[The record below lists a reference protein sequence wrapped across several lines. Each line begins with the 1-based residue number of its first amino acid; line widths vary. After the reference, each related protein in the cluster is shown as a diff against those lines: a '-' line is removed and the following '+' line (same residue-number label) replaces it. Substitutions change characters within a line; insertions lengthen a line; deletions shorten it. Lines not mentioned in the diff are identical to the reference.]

1 MRAKNWSENVR
12 FATEPAWQ
20 YVDEWGKAVGASTP
34 ASALPSVYLH
44 PGQLVVATQPMQV
57 TTIVGSCVAVCL
69 WDPFLSIGGTN
80 HFLLPT
86 GLKTSGARLKY
97 GNIATEELVERLVQA
112 GARVGRLRAKLFGG
126 ACVLEAMQG
135 TANHLGQ
142 KNVQAAREALA
153 KAGIPIVDEDVG
165 GSHGRKLIYHPHEG
179 CALVKLL

>member
-1 MRAKNWSENVR
+1 MRT
-12 FATEPAWQ
+12 ATEPVWPYA
-20 YVDEWGKAVGASTP
+20 DEWGKAAGSSTP
-34 ASALPSVYLH
+34 ASALPGVYLH

-57 TTIVGSCVAVCL
+57 TTILGSCVAVCL
-69 WDPFLSIGGTN
+69 WDPYLGIGGTN
-80 HFLLPT
+80 HFLLPR
-86 GLKTSGARLKY
+86 GLKTSGAPWKY
-97 GNIATEELVERLVQA
+97 GNIATEELIERLVQA
-112 GARVGRLRAKLFGG
+112 GARMARLRAKLFGG

-179 CALVKLL
+179 SAFIKLI